1 MKKRKHLFP
10 SLILI
15 GAVLVL
21 AACGQA
27 ATRDEAPASTS
38 TSLSEPTEAT
48 GQAVTD
54 PTSAPSTSTPV
65 PPLVQKITS
74 DTPGEVGSLA
84 PELTGI
90 AGWIN
95 AEPFT
100 LESLRGQVV
109 LIDFWTYTCVN
120 CLRTFPF
127 LKEWQEKYAD
137 RGLNII
143 GVHTPEFEFEK
154 TKANVEDA
162 VSRIGLKW
170 RMAQDNDMKTWRAYN
185 NRFWP
190 AKYLIDATGVIRY
203 RHFGEGAY
211 EETERQI
218 RELLE
223 EIGVDLSDITV
234 STEQGPGV
242 DPGAST
248 TDRSL
253 STTREL
259 YAGIQRNISAT
270 VPYYGNNQFYYVP
283 AMTPAF
289 YEDPG
294 DHANHFLY
302 LHGAWINGMESI
314 MHAQETENLD
324 DYIAL
329 KIFATSVNVV
339 IASEDAEPY
348 DVVITLD
355 GLPVE
360 MEAWGADLRLN
371 GEGMTVIRVDEPRMY
386 GLLELPAFGGHELKL
401 SSNSQDFNVFAFTFG
416 SYVQGP

>member
-1 MKKRKHLFP
+1 MKTRKHLFP
-10 SLILI
+10 LLILI
-15 GAVLVL
+15 GAVLAL

-27 ATRDEAPASTS
+27 VSRDAAPASTS
-38 TSLSEPTEAT
+38 TPVSEPTGAT
-48 GQAVTD
+48 GQEEAD

-95 AEPFT
+95 TEPFT

-109 LIDFWTYTCVN
+109 LVDFWTFTCVN

-127 LKEWQEKYAD
+127 LKEWHEKYND
-137 RGLNII
+137 RGLNIV

-154 TKANVEDA
+154 TKVNVEDA
-162 VSRIGLKW
+162 VSRNGLEW
-170 RMAQDNDMKTWRAYN
+170 RMAQDNDMKTWRAFN

-211 EETERQI
+211 DETERQI

-223 EIGVDLSDITV
+223 EIGVDLSDIV
-234 STEQGPGV
+234 ASRDPGPEIDPGV
-242 DPGAST
+242 NR
-248 TDRSL
+248 TDSSL
-253 STTREL
+253 SQTREL
-259 YAGIQRNISAT
+259 YAGIQRNISAR

-314 MHAQETENLD
+314 MHAQETENLE

-329 KIFATSVNVV
+329 KIFGTSVNVV
-339 IASEDAEPY
+339 IDSGGAAPY

-355 GLPVE
+355 GQPVE
-360 MEAWGADLRLN
+360 MEAWGADLRIN

-386 GLLELPAFGGHELKL
+386 GLLELPAYGGHELKL

>member
-1 MKKRKHLFP
+1 MKKHKHLFP
-10 SLILI
+10 LLILI
-15 GAVLVL
+15 GAVLAL

-27 ATRDEAPASTS
+27 ASRDEAPASTS
-38 TSLSEPTEAT
+38 TPVSEPTEAT
-48 GQAVTD
+48 GQAEAD
-54 PTSAPSTSTPV
+54 PTSAPTPV

-95 AEPFT
+95 TEPFT

-120 CLRTFPF
+120 CLRTLPF
-127 LKEWQEKYAD
+127 LREWHEKYD
-137 RGLNII
+137 GRGLNIV

-162 VSRIGLKW
+162 VSRNGLEW
-170 RMAQDNDMKTWRAYN
+170 RMAQDNDMKTWRAFN

-211 EETERQI
+211 DETERQI
-218 RELLE
+218 RALLE
-223 EIGVDLSDITV
+223 EIGADLSDITV
-234 STEQGPGV
+234 SR
-242 DPGAST
+242 DPGPELDPGLNR
-248 TDRSL
+248 TDSSL
-253 STTREL
+253 SQTREL
-259 YAGIQRNISAT
+259 YAGTRRNSSAT
-270 VPYYGNNQFYYVP
+270 VPYYGNNQFYYIP
-283 AMTPAF
+283 SMTAAF

-302 LHGAWINGMESI
+302 LHGAWTNGEESI
-314 MHAQETENLD
+314 MHSQETKNLD
-324 DYIAL
+324 DYLAL
-329 KIFATSVNVV
+329 KIFGTSVNVV

-360 MEAWGADLRLN
+360 MEAWGADLRIN

-386 GLLELPAFGGHELKL
+386 GLLELPAYGGHELKL

-416 SYVQGP
+416 SYVQGS

>member
-1 MKKRKHLFP
+1 MKKRKYIIPL
-10 SLILI
+10 LILI

-27 ATRDEAPASTS
+27 TSRDEVPASTS
-38 TSLSEPTEAT
+38 TPVSEPTEDI
-48 GQAVTD
+48 GQAIAT
-54 PTSAPSTSTPV
+54 PSSEPPTSTPAPEV
-65 PPLVQKITS
+65 TS
-74 DTPGEVGSLA
+74 NTPGEVGSLA
-84 PELTGI
+84 PELAGI

-95 AEPFT
+95 TEPFT

-109 LIDFWTYTCVN
+109 LVDFWTYTCVN
-120 CLRTFPF
+120 CIRTFPF
-127 LKEWQEKYAD
+127 LKEWHEKYAD

-162 VSRIGLKW
+162 VSRNGLEW
-170 RMAQDNDMKTWRAYN
+170 RMAQDNDMKTWRAFN

-190 AKYLIDATGVIRY
+190 AKYMIDATGVIRY

-211 EETERQI
+211 DETERQI
-218 RELLE
+218 RGLLE
-223 EIGVDLSDITV
+223 EIGVDLSDIV
-234 STEQGPGV
+234 ASRDPGPEIDPGV
-242 DPGAST
+242 NR
-248 TDRSL
+248 TDSSL
-253 STTREL
+253 SQTREL
-259 YAGIQRNISAT
+259 YAGIQRNISAS

-283 AMTPAF
+283 AMTAAF
-289 YEDPG
+289 YQDPG

-302 LHGAWINGMESI
+302 LQGAWINGMESI

-329 KIFATSVNVV
+329 KIFGTSVNVV
-339 IASEDAEPY
+339 ISSEDAEPY

-355 GLPVE
+355 GQPVE
-360 MEAWGADLRLN
+360 MEGWGADLQIN

-386 GLLELPAFGGHELKL
+386 SLLRLPVYGGHELKL
-401 SSNSQDFNVFAFTFG
+401 SSNSRDFNVFAFTFG

>member
-1 MKKRKHLFP
+1 MKRRKHLFP

-15 GAVLVL
+15 GAVLAL

-27 ATRDEAPASTS
+27 ATSDEAPASTS
-38 TSLSEPTEAT
+38 TPLSESTEAT

-127 LKEWQEKYAD
+127 LKEWHEKYND
-137 RGLNII
+137 RGLNIV

-154 TKANVEDA
+154 TKVNVEDA
-162 VSRIGLKW
+162 VSRNGLEW
-170 RMAQDNDMKTWRAYN
+170 RMAQDNDMKTWRAFN

-211 EETERQI
+211 DETESQI

-223 EIGVDLSDITV
+223 EIGVDLSDIV
-234 STEQGPGV
+234 ASRDPGPEIAPGV
-242 DPGAST
+242 NR
-248 TDRSL
+248 TDNSL

-259 YAGIQRNISAT
+259 YAGTRRNSSAT

-283 AMTPAF
+283 SMTTAFTRTPATMPITF
-289 YEDPG
+289 Y
-294 DHANHFLY
+294 
-302 LHGAWINGMESI
+302 IS
-314 MHAQETENLD
+314 T
-324 DYIAL
+324 AL
-329 KIFATSVNVV
+329 GSMVKK
-339 IASEDAEPY
+339 ASC
-348 DVVITLD
+348 T
-355 GLPVE
+355 
-360 MEAWGADLRLN
+360 
-371 GEGMTVIRVDEPRMY
+371 PRK
-386 GLLELPAFGGHELKL
+386 PR
-401 SSNSQDFNVFAFTFG
+401 TWTTT
-416 SYVQGP
+416 

>member
-1 MKKRKHLFP
+1 MKKRKYIIPL
-10 SLILI
+10 LILI

-27 ATRDEAPASTS
+27 TSRDEVPASTS
-38 TSLSEPTEAT
+38 TPVSEPTEDI
-48 GQAVTD
+48 GQAIAT
-54 PTSAPSTSTPV
+54 PSSEPPTSTPAPEV
-65 PPLVQKITS
+65 TS
-74 DTPGEVGSLA
+74 NTPGEVGSLA
-84 PELTGI
+84 PELAGI

-95 AEPFT
+95 TEPFT

-109 LIDFWTYTCVN
+109 LVDFWTYTCVN
-120 CLRTFPF
+120 CIRTFPF
-127 LKEWQEKYAD
+127 LKEWHAKYAD

-162 VSRIGLKW
+162 VSRNGLEW
-170 RMAQDNDMKTWRAYN
+170 RMAQDNDMKTWRAFN

-190 AKYLIDATGVIRY
+190 AKYMIDATGVIRY

-211 EETERQI
+211 DETERQI
-218 RELLE
+218 RGLLE
-223 EIGVDLSDITV
+223 EIGVDLSDIV
-234 STEQGPGV
+234 ASRDPGPEIDPGV
-242 DPGAST
+242 NR
-248 TDRSL
+248 TDSSL
-253 STTREL
+253 SQTREL
-259 YAGIQRNISAT
+259 YAGIQRNISAS

-283 AMTPAF
+283 AMTAAF
-289 YEDPG
+289 YQDPG

-302 LHGAWINGMESI
+302 LQGAWINGMESI

-329 KIFATSVNVV
+329 KIFGTSVNVV
-339 IASEDAEPY
+339 ISSEDAEPY

-355 GLPVE
+355 GQPVE
-360 MEAWGADLRLN
+360 MEGWGADLQIN

-386 GLLELPAFGGHELKL
+386 SLLRLPVYGGHELKL
-401 SSNSQDFNVFAFTFG
+401 SSNSRDFNVFAFTFG